1 MRLRKPEHTI
11 CFGKS
16 AARSPAPRSWKGR
29 VEILIDFIA
38 ETGLN
43 SIKDVLLHL
52 CCGNGA
58 RYGATL
64 RSVRRDCKRRL
75 FERILVEIAKHTN
88 SADNIMYN

>member
-16 AARSPAPRSWKGR
+16 AARSPAPRSRKGR
-29 VEILIDFIA
+29 VEILIDLSLN
-38 ETGLN
+38 GLN

-52 CCGNGA
+52 CCGNGLVTA
-58 RYGATL
+58 QLSALCGAIV
-64 RSVRRDCKRRL
+64 SVDYSSD
-75 FERILVEIAKHTN
+75 LVQIAKHTN